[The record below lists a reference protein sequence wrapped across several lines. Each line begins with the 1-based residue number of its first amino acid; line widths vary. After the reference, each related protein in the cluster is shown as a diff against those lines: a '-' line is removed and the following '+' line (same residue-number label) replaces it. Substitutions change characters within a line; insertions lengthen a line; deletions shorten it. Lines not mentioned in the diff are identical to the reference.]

1 MDFLLSSGVVNQR
14 QLANRSR
21 PTYTGHHS
29 FVSEYHQR
37 RLVDS
42 PTYTSRS
49 SLAFGKIVWAA
60 NPSDKSV

>member
-21 PTYTGHHS
+21 PPYTGHHS

-37 RLVDS
+37 RLVDQVQ
-42 PTYTSRS
+42 PTPAVQV
-49 SLAFGKIVWAA
+49 AFGKIVWAA
-60 NPSDKSV
+60 NPSDKAV